1 MVQFF
6 LPNPAQSYLQWCVGI
21 VLQNYRDNR
30 KKSLTFYA
38 EKKGKNKLEGN
49 ESAISTKQRFFKEEF
64 DDWKEPGEGGKNN
77 QLNKLVAGACRH
89 QSEDGMCVFFLRV
102 CFRVSVSVCK
112 HT

>member
-1 MVQFF
+1 M
-6 LPNPAQSYLQWCVGI
+6 LGLCYKITGTTEK
-21 VLQNYRDNR
+21 
-30 KKSLTFYA
+30 KKSNVLRGK
-38 EKKGKNKLEGN
+38 EREKNKLEGN

-64 DDWKEPGEGGKNN
+64 DYWKEPGEGGKNN

-102 CFRVSVSVCK
+102 CFRVFVSVCK